1 MHNLIIKIVLLVALG
16 SGASLLEWMI
26 FRRFLS
32 QFKQKPRIWGYSF
45 LQALHQPLQIY
56 IWMITLS
63 FIASNIIQV
72 FSAFNRDFLNV
83 SSSARLMF
91 ILIVFFWFMMRF
103 LRQLEDRLTARARQ
117 GIGKVSDETS
127 IHALAQLMRVL
138 IIVLILL
145 IFLQTIGLKMS
156 AVLAFSGMGVAVV
169 SFAAKDT
176 LGNFFGG
183 MMIYLDRPFSVGNWI
198 RSPDRQ
204 IEGTVEYIGWRL
216 TRIRT
221 FDKRALYVP
230 NGILSNIVIEN
241 PSQMTNRR
249 LKITLGVRYSDVAK
263 IPALVKDIEN
273 RLRKNP
279 AIDTTQTLFVNLFEF
294 GSSSLNM
301 LVYAFTKT
309 TEWVKFQMIQQ
320 KVILEIINL
329 IAQYEAECAFPT
341 QTVYFPEGVFLKI
354 AKGGI
359 NNEHNARGSSDKE
372 GCPDD
377 ST

>member
-117 GIGKVSDETS
+117 GVGKVSDETS